1 MSVKDQFNR
10 LRKDPDFIECYN
22 DFNGTNYTELS
33 TGQLFSVGTLFHL
46 VQIKMHNGTELL
58 LTDAYYDLQY
68 QGKNYIAAGDFTDI
82 SSISEEKEINN
93 IGMTVKLANIRKE
106 YINLIRTKALNRADV
121 KIDICFLNPNTG
133 SPTESFNLFTG
144 SMDKLTVNI
153 EYDDNESKNETEA
166 VMNSIWEVLEKSA
179 RNHASDGVHR
189 SYKGNEQDTFFSR
202 IGKWNSE
209 SKWTSVK

>member
-10 LRKDPDFIECYN
+10 LRKDPDFIDAYN
-22 DFNGTNYTELS
+22 DFNGTNYTELT

-133 SPTESFNLFTG
+133 VPTESFNLFTG

-153 EYDDNESKNETEA
+153 EYDDNEAKNETEA

-202 IGKWNSE
+202 IGAWNSE
-209 SKWTSVK
+209 SKWTSVR

>member
-10 LRKDPDFIECYN
+10 LRKDPDFIEAYN
-22 DFNGTNYTELS
+22 DFNGTNYTELT

-153 EYDDNESKNETEA
+153 EYDDNEAKNETEA

-189 SYKGNEQDTFFSR
+189 SYPGNEQDTFFSR

>member
-10 LRKDPDFIECYN
+10 LRKDPDFLDAYN
-22 DFNGTNYTELS
+22 DFNGTNYTELT

-133 SPTESFNLFTG
+133 VPTESFNLFTG

-153 EYDDNESKNETEA
+153 EYDDNEAKNETEA

-202 IGKWNSE
+202 IGAWNSE
-209 SKWTSVK
+209 SKWTSVR

>member
-10 LRKDPDFIECYN
+10 LRKDPDFIEAYN
-22 DFNGTNYTELS
+22 DFNGTNYTELT

-153 EYDDNESKNETEA
+153 EYDDNEAKNETEA

-202 IGKWNSE
+202 IGAWNSE
-209 SKWTSVK
+209 SKWTSVR

>member
-10 LRKDPDFIECYN
+10 LRKDPDFIEAYN
-22 DFNGTNYTELS
+22 DFNGTNYTELT

-82 SSISEEKEINN
+82 S
-93 IGMTVKLANIRKE
+93 
-106 YINLIRTKALNRADV
+106 LIRTKALNRADV

-153 EYDDNESKNETEA
+153 EYDDNEAKNETEA

-189 SYKGNEQDTFFSR
+189 SYPGNEQDTFFSR
-202 IGKWNSE
+202 IRKWNSE

>member
-1 MSVKDQFNR
+1 
-10 LRKDPDFIECYN
+10 
-22 DFNGTNYTELS
+22 
-33 TGQLFSVGTLFHL
+33 
-46 VQIKMHNGTELL
+46 MHNGTELL

-153 EYDDNESKNETEA
+153 EYDDNEAKNETEA

-189 SYKGNEQDTFFSR
+189 SYPGNEQDTFFSR

-209 SKWTSVK
+209 SKWTSVKIKELLLPPRIVL

>member
-10 LRKDPDFIECYN
+10 LRKDPDFIEAYN
-22 DFNGTNYTELS
+22 DFNGTNYTELT

-133 SPTESFNLFTG
+133 VPTESFNLFTG

-153 EYDDNESKNETEA
+153 EYDDNEAKNETEA

-202 IGKWNSE
+202 IGAWNSE
-209 SKWTSVK
+209 SKWTSVR

>member
-1 MSVKDQFNR
+1 MSVKDQFDR
-10 LRKDPDFIECYN
+10 LRKDPDFLDAYN
-22 DFNGTNYTELS
+22 DFNGTNYTELT

-133 SPTESFNLFTG
+133 VPTESFNLFTG

-153 EYDDNESKNETEA
+153 EYDDNEAKNETEA

-202 IGKWNSE
+202 IGAWNSE
-209 SKWTSVK
+209 SKWTSVR

>member
-10 LRKDPDFIECYN
+10 LRKDPDFIEAYN
-22 DFNGTNYTELS
+22 DFNRTNYTELT

-153 EYDDNESKNETEA
+153 EYDDNEAKNETEA

-189 SYKGNEQDTFFSR
+189 SYPGNEQDTFFSR

>member
-1 MSVKDQFNR
+1 M
-10 LRKDPDFIECYN
+10 EAYN
-22 DFNGTNYTELS
+22 DFNGTNYTELT

-153 EYDDNESKNETEA
+153 EYDDNEAKNETEA

-189 SYKGNEQDTFFSR
+189 SYPGNEQDTFFSR

>member
-10 LRKDPDFIECYN
+10 LRKDPDFIEAYN
-22 DFNGTNYTELS
+22 DFNGTNYTELT

-93 IGMTVKLANIRKE
+93 IGMTVKLVNIRKE

-153 EYDDNESKNETEA
+153 EYDDNEAKNETEA

-189 SYKGNEQDTFFSR
+189 SYPGNEQDTFFSR

>member
-10 LRKDPDFIECYN
+10 LRKDPDFIEAYN
-22 DFNGTNYTELS
+22 DFNGTNYTELT

-133 SPTESFNLFTG
+133 VPTESFNLFTG

-153 EYDDNESKNETEA
+153 EYDDNEAKNETEA

-189 SYKGNEQDTFFSR
+189 SYPGNEQDTFFSR

>member
-10 LRKDPDFIECYN
+10 LRKDPDFIEAYN
-22 DFNGTNYTELS
+22 DFNGTNYTELT

-144 SMDKLTVNI
+144 SMDKLTVII
-153 EYDDNESKNETEA
+153 EYDDNEAKNETEA

-189 SYKGNEQDTFFSR
+189 SYPGNEQDTFFSR

>member
-1 MSVKDQFNR
+1 MSVKEQFNR
-10 LRKDPDFIECYN
+10 LRKDPDFIEAYN
-22 DFNGTNYTELS
+22 DFNGTNYTELT

-153 EYDDNESKNETEA
+153 EYDDNEAKNETEA

-189 SYKGNEQDTFFSR
+189 SYPGNEQDTFFSR

>member
-10 LRKDPDFIECYN
+10 LRKDPDFIEAYN
-22 DFNGTNYTELS
+22 DFNGTAYTELT

-46 VQIKMHNGTELL
+46 VQIKMHNGAELL

-68 QGKNYIAAGDFTDI
+68 KGKNYIAAGDFTDI
-82 SSISEEKEINN
+82 SSISEEKEISN

-133 SPTESFNLFTG
+133 SLTESFNLFTG

>member
-10 LRKDPDFIECYN
+10 LRKDPDFLDAYN
-22 DFNGTNYTELS
+22 DFNGTNYTELT

-68 QGKNYIAAGDFTDI
+68 QGKNYIAAGDLTDI

-133 SPTESFNLFTG
+133 VPTESFNLFTG

-153 EYDDNESKNETEA
+153 EYDDNEAKNETEA

-202 IGKWNSE
+202 IGAWNSE
-209 SKWTSVK
+209 SKWTSVR